1 MAYIPTTGAHGHS
14 TVNDAQIWPRP
25 VALKSIG
32 GKGHALSDVSYIV
45 VFLSRFNSVNRAPQK
60 TGHLNLREFFAKS
73 TLANAARRAS
83 YPSQSR

>member
-32 GKGHALSDVSYIV
+32 GKGHALSDVSYKV
-45 VFLSRFNSVNRAPQK
+45 VFLSRFNGVNRIPQK
-60 TGHLNLREFFAKS
+60 FGHLILREFSAKL
-73 TLANAARRAS
+73 TLASAARRTS
-83 YPSQSR
+83 YALQFQ